1 MCQTEHDD
9 LPSRRNDFWV
19 SCIILTERDNDLGLC
34 TRAVVFVYIGSL
46 MMVMARGRPASGPFA
61 AAGRHKLERFHTSIF
76 GLIVPHTG
84 GPDNT
89 GIRSHTTARYL
100 MPWTDN
106 MYNEVFSSTKAS
118 KSPVSFYKC
127 TFQGAF

>member
-1 MCQTEHDD
+1 MGSTY
-9 LPSRRNDFWV
+9 
-19 SCIILTERDNDLGLC
+19 IY
-34 TRAVVFVYIGSL
+34 TRATVFVYIGSL
-46 MMVMARGRPASGPFA
+46 MMVMARGKASQYSLNVA
-61 AAGRHKLERFHTSIF
+61 AATVAPALLLYHKLEHFHTSIF

-127 TFQGAF
+127 TFQGAFW